1 MKFGN
6 SKLKTCNFNTFD
18 NKVQKFLM
26 LEQDGVTM
34 KGFVLIHLLKVN
46 SHMGVISMINMT
58 NCHFVI
64 IIHIWNNFSLN
75 S

>member
-6 SKLKTCNFNTFD
+6 FELKTCNFNIFD
-18 NKVQKFLM
+18 NKVQKFLTFK
-26 LEQDGVTM
+26 QDGVTM
-34 KGFVLIHLLKVN
+34 KGFILIHLLKVN
-46 SHMGVISMINMT
+46 SHMGVIFMINMI

-64 IIHIWNNFSLN
+64 IIHIWNIFLVN